1 MRFKILLLLIL
12 FVSKVQSQTSKS
24 EKIDSLIN
32 SSITLKNFPGAQL
45 FVKFK
50 DSIIIN
56 KSYGFHTYD
65 SIIKVKQKHVY
76 DLASLTKVLAST
88 FSIMKLYDEDKLQL
102 EDKVSDYFPELKRS
116 NKKNT
121 TIFQS
126 LSHTSGWI
134 PYISHQNFIIK
145 RNGNLKKSIIRTKI
159 DKRFSIKMNNNL
171 FLKNTYSKKLFKRI
185 KKSKLN
191 RIDTYDYSGLF
202 FFYVPNLIYK
212 MTGYS
217 FENYFKNTF
226 INKKEITLT
235 FNPTKIFS
243 KDKIVPSEY
252 DSIFRKGLIHGF
264 VHDEAAS
271 FMGGVSGN
279 AGLFGNAE
287 GVGSLLSFLE
297 SNSTM
302 FKQSTIQKFTSYA
315 FENSQIRRGLGFDKP
330 YSNNDYG
337 EYPNKNLSKTSF
349 GHTGFTGTMFWV
361 DPEKKLTIVLLTN
374 RVYPSRKNESFY
386 TNNVRSKLIDLLI
399 KI

>member
-134 PYISHQNFIIK
+134 PYISHQNFIKK
-145 RNGNLKKSIIRTKI
+145 RNGNLKKSIVRTKI

-191 RIDTYDYSGLF
+191 RIDSYDYSGLF

-226 INKKEITLT
+226 INKKEIALT
-235 FNPTKIFS
+235 FNPTKVFS

-386 TNNVRSKLIDLLI
+386 TNDVRSKLIDLLI

>member
-134 PYISHQNFIIK
+134 PYISHQNFIKK
-145 RNGNLKKSIIRTKI
+145 RNGNLKKSIVRTKI

-191 RIDTYDYSGLF
+191 RIDSYDYSGLF

-297 SNSTM
+297 SNSNM

>member
-134 PYISHQNFIIK
+134 PYISHQNFIK
-145 RNGNLKKSIIRTKI
+145 NRNGNLKKSIVRTKI

-191 RIDTYDYSGLF
+191 RIDSYDYSGLF

>member
-134 PYISHQNFIIK
+134 PYISHQNFIKK
-145 RNGNLKKSIIRTKI
+145 RNGNLKKSIVRTKI

-191 RIDTYDYSGLF
+191 RIDSYDYSGLF

-297 SNSTM
+297 SNSNM

-386 TNNVRSKLIDLLI
+386 TNDVRSKLIDLLI

>member
-134 PYISHQNFIIK
+134 PYISHQNFIKK
-145 RNGNLKKSIIRTKI
+145 RNGNLKKSIVRTKI

-191 RIDTYDYSGLF
+191 RIDSYDYSGLF

-386 TNNVRSKLIDLLI
+386 TNDVRSKLIDLLI

>member
-134 PYISHQNFIIK
+134 PYISHQNFIKK
-145 RNGNLKKSIIRTKI
+145 RNGNLKKSIVRTKI

-191 RIDTYDYSGLF
+191 RIDSYDYSGLF

-212 MTGYS
+212 MTGYT

-226 INKKEITLT
+226 INKKEIALT
-235 FNPTKIFS
+235 FNPTKVFS

-386 TNNVRSKLIDLLI
+386 TNDVRSKLIDLLI

>member
-134 PYISHQNFIIK
+134 PYISHQNFIK
-145 RNGNLKKSIIRTKI
+145 NRNGNLKKSIVRTKI

-337 EYPNKNLSKTSF
+337 EYPNKNLSKASF

>member
-24 EKIDSLIN
+24 DKIDSLIN

-45 FVKFK
+45 FVKFR

-102 EDKVSDYFPELKRS
+102 EDKVSDYFPKLKRS

-134 PYISHQNFIIK
+134 PYISHQNFIKK
-145 RNGNLKKSIIRTKI
+145 RNGNLKKSIVRTKM

-191 RIDTYDYSGLF
+191 RIDSYDYSGLF

-212 MTGYS
+212 MTGYT

-226 INKKEITLT
+226 INKKEIALT
-235 FNPTKIFS
+235 FNPTKVFS

-287 GVGSLLSFLE
+287 GVGNLLSFLE

-386 TNNVRSKLIDLLI
+386 TNDVRSKLIDLLI

>member
-12 FVSKVQSQTSKS
+12 FVLKVQSQTSKS

-45 FVKFK
+45 FVKFR

-134 PYISHQNFIIK
+134 PYISHQNFIKK
-145 RNGNLKKSIIRTKI
+145 RNGNLKKSIVRTKI

-297 SNSTM
+297 SNSNM

>member
-102 EDKVSDYFPELKRS
+102 EDKVSDYFPKLKRS

-134 PYISHQNFIIK
+134 PYISHQNFIKK
-145 RNGNLKKSIIRTKI
+145 RNGNLKKSIVRTKI

-297 SNSTM
+297 SNSNM

-386 TNNVRSKLIDLLI
+386 TNDVRSKLIDLLI

>member
-134 PYISHQNFIIK
+134 PYISHQNFIKK
-145 RNGNLKKSIIRTKI
+145 RNGNLKKSIVRTKM

-297 SNSTM
+297 SNSNM

>member
-12 FVSKVQSQTSKS
+12 FVSKVQSQTSMS

-102 EDKVSDYFPELKRS
+102 EEKVSDYFPELKRS

-134 PYISHQNFIIK
+134 PYISHQNFIKK
-145 RNGNLKKSIIRTKI
+145 RNGNLKKSIVRTKI

-191 RIDTYDYSGLF
+191 RIDSYDYSGLF

-226 INKKEITLT
+226 INTKEIALT
-235 FNPTKIFS
+235 FNPTKVFS

-287 GVGSLLSFLE
+287 GVGNLLSFLE

-302 FKQSTIQKFTSYA
+302 FKQTTIQKFTSYA

-386 TNNVRSKLIDLLI
+386 TNDVRSKLIDLLI

>member
-102 EDKVSDYFPELKRS
+102 EDKVSDYFPKLKRS

-134 PYISHQNFIIK
+134 PYISHQNFIK
-145 RNGNLKKSIIRTKI
+145 NRNGNLKKSIVRTKI

-386 TNNVRSKLIDLLI
+386 TNDVRSKLIDLLI

>member
-134 PYISHQNFIIK
+134 PYISHQNFIKK
-145 RNGNLKKSIIRTKI
+145 RNGNLKKSIVRTKI

-226 INKKEITLT
+226 INKKEIALT
-235 FNPTKIFS
+235 FNPTKVFS

>member
-102 EDKVSDYFPELKRS
+102 EDKVSDYFPKLKRS

-134 PYISHQNFIIK
+134 PYISHQNFIKK
-145 RNGNLKKSIIRTKI
+145 RNGNLKKSIVRTKM

-337 EYPNKNLSKTSF
+337 EYPNKNLSKASF

>member
-102 EDKVSDYFPELKRS
+102 EEKVSDYFPELKRS

-134 PYISHQNFIIK
+134 PYISHQNFIKK
-145 RNGNLKKSIIRTKI
+145 RNGNLKKSIVRTKI

-191 RIDTYDYSGLF
+191 RIDSYDYSGLF

-226 INKKEITLT
+226 INKKEIALT
-235 FNPTKIFS
+235 FNPTKVFS